1 MYPSIGATKLDLA
14 RYYETIAP
22 WVVPHTEGRPL
33 TLVRCPTGLD
43 DGCFYMRHSN
53 VWAPEALRRVRIQ
66 EKTKIGAYLVA
77 DSVEAVVS
85 LVQMNV
91 VEMHTWN
98 SRVGDLERPDRVVFD
113 IDPGP
118 EVSWRHV
125 VEAARIVRETLNAL
139 GLRSFVKTTG
149 GRGVHVVAPLTPS
162 ADWNVCL
169 AFARGVAET
178 MARHDSTRFTTRFA
192 KRGRERRILIDYLRN
207 NRTNTSIA
215 AYSLRAR
222 PGAPVSV
229 PLAWNELTPR
239 RGPERFTML
248 TVPRRLASLP
258 IDPWQEYWRTRQQVT
273 RAMVRAVGEAEKSGK
288 VEK

>member
-22 WVVPHTEGRPL
+22 WVVPHTQGRPL

-66 EKTKIGAYLVA
+66 EQTKIGAYLVA
-77 DSVEAVVS
+77 DSAEAVVS

-91 VEMHTWN
+91 VEIHTWN

-125 VEAARIVRETLNAL
+125 VEAARVVRETLNAL

-178 MARHDSTRFTTRFA
+178 MARHDPTRFTTRFA

-229 PLAWNELTPR
+229 PLAWNELTAR

-248 TVPRRLASLP
+248 TVPRRLATLR
-258 IDPWQEYWRTRQQVT
+258 IDPWQEYWRARQRVT
-273 RAMVRAVGEAEKSGK
+273 GAMVRAVGEVEK